1 MWPGPK
7 LVYTEAI
14 DRKFIF
20 TRPYIFLVHV
30 LVKFRGSYFISS
42 CRWAVYGV
50 SVNLQ
55 SMCVTYAN
63 RVQISYWLHAR
74 ASEMNWLVRLL

>member
-1 MWPGPK
+1 MWQGPK
-7 LVYTEAI
+7 LVH
-14 DRKFIF
+14 KF
-20 TRPYIFLVHV
+20 YIYKALHFLIE
-30 LVKFRGSYFISS
+30 FCDSYFISS

-50 SVNLQ
+50 SLNLQ
-55 SMCVTYAN
+55 SMGMTYAN